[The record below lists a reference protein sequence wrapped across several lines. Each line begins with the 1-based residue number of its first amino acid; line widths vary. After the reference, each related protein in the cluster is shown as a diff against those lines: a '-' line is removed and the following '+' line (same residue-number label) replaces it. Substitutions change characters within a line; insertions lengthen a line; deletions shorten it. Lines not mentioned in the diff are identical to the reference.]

1 MATEGRGEER
11 RRHRLDRRP
20 PDRHPGADP
29 GSRLGKRERQ
39 IMEIVY
45 RRGRATVADVLG
57 ELPDP
62 PSYSSVRAMLRYL
75 EDKGHLRHEEAGP
88 RYVYLPTAPADE
100 VRGSALR
107 HVVRTFFDGS
117 VSTAV
122 AALLETKPLSRE
134 EYERLS
140 RLLDESVEEGG
151 K

>member
-1 MATEGRGEER
+1 MS
-11 RRHRLDRRP
+11 D
-20 PDRHPGADP
+20 DP
-29 GSRLGKRERQ
+29 ASDLGKRERQ

-45 RRGRATVADVLG
+45 RRRRATAADVLAD
-57 ELPDP
+57 LADP

-75 EDKGHLRHEEAGP
+75 EDKGQLRHEQEGP
-88 RYVYLPTAPADE
+88 RYVYLPTAPANE

-122 AALLETKPLSRE
+122 AALLESKPLSRE

-140 RLLDESVEEGG
+140 RLLDEALEDEEGCR
-151 K
+151 

>member
-1 MATEGRGEER
+1 
-11 RRHRLDRRP
+11 
-20 PDRHPGADP
+20 
-29 GSRLGKRERQ
+29 
-39 IMEIVY
+39 MEIVY

-140 RLLDESVEEGG
+140 RLLDEAVEEGE

>member
-1 MATEGRGEER
+1 MVPTGRKSAT
-11 RRHRLDRRP
+11 DRQ
-20 PDRHPGADP
+20 GASDP
-29 GSRLGKRERQ
+29 ASRLGKRERQ

-75 EDKGHLRHEEAGP
+75 EDKGHLRHEEEGP
-88 RYVYLPTAPADE
+88 RYVYLPTSPKDQ

-122 AALLETKPLSRE
+122 AALLEAKPLDRE

-140 RLLDESVEEGG
+140 RLLHEARERGEP
-151 K
+151 